1 MFKINKLENKK
12 KMYENMLIN
21 TNKLIKSNERN
32 HKYIEKDFNE
42 QIISMLDSF
51 FNIIP

>member
-1 MFKINKLENKK
+1 
-12 KMYENMLIN
+12 MYENMLIN
-21 TNKLIKSNERN
+21 ANKLIKSNERN
-32 HKYIEKDFNE
+32 LKYFEKDCNE